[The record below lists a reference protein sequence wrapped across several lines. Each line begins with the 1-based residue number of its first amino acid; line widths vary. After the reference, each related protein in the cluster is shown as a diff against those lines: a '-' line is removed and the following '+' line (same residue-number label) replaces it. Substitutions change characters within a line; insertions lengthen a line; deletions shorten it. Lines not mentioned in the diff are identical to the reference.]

1 MKTRLYET
9 FALWFDFTSKTRE
22 QQAQFLQGVEGAMET
37 LIVTGA
43 AGSIGTRVCKTLAET
58 DGVSAVIALDTRP
71 EMPNH
76 RRIYHHQ
83 VDLRFDDLKS
93 IFEGSTTLVHLATSF
108 GPSSDGLD
116 AGGAEIDATRRV
128 LEAAAS
134 TGIKR
139 VVLLSSAMVYGAWS
153 HNPIPITEESFVEP
167 NPDFSFASV
176 KLEIENLA
184 KEWNQDHPS
193 AEVVILR
200 PATALAKGQISWV
213 ARSLRASAVI
223 DAGDNDPPVQFLHLD
238 DLATAVVHVA
248 KGEMRGVYN
257 VAPDGYIEAE
267 VCRELSGR
275 FPRLRVKEEVAD
287 RLGRFSW
294 RHRIAPTPPGLTPY
308 TIHPWIISNERLR
321 GTGWIP
327 EHTNAEAYVDG
338 TPAKP
343 WSNMNAKQRQRAALV
358 GAIIAGAILSYFVSR
373 IIHHLRK
380 E

>member
-1 MKTRLYET
+1 
-9 FALWFDFTSKTRE
+9 
-22 QQAQFLQGVEGAMET
+22 MET

-58 DGVSAVIALDTRP
+58 DGIDAILGIDTRP

-83 VDLRFDDLKS
+83 TDLRHEDLKP
-93 IFEGSTTLVHLATSF
+93 IFEGASTLVHLATSF
-108 GPSSDGLD
+108 GPSSDGVD
-116 AGGAEIDATRRV
+116 AGGEEIDATRRV
-128 LEAAAS
+128 LEAAEA
-134 TGIKR
+134 TGVKR
-139 VVLLSSAMVYGAWS
+139 IVILSSAMVYGAWS
-153 HNPIPITEESFVEP
+153 HNSIPVTEETAVDP

-176 KLEIENLA
+176 KVEIENLA
-184 KEWNQDHPS
+184 QEWHELHPGS
-193 AEVVILR
+193 ELVILR
-200 PATALAKGQISWV
+200 PTTALAKGQISWV

-238 DLATAVVHVA
+238 DLATAVVLA
-248 KGEMRGVYN
+248 SKGGMSGVYN

-308 TIHPWIISNERLR
+308 TVHPWIISNSRLR
-321 GTGWIP
+321 ETGWTP

-338 TPAKP
+338 TPPKP

-358 GAIIAGAILSYFVSR
+358 GAIIAGAIFSYLVSR
-373 IIHHLRK
+373 FLRSIRDP